1 MIDKLLWAS
10 LKVLLVLLII
20 EIIFV
25 IMYFLV

>member
-10 LKVLLVLLII
+10 LKVLLVLLVI

-25 IMYFLV
+25 IMFFIV

>member
-25 IMYFLV
+25 IMYFIV